1 MMEGA
6 SCIAPFFTAWS
17 TYGKLNFYTVDLS
30 YVDYLKD
37 AECKHRGFSRVPNME
52 YGDKRKPKF
61 LCGVVLQV
69 GGKDYYVPVTSY
81 TQQKPDNFLIR
92 AANGQVTSSLRFNY
106 MFPVPKE
113 LVSERTIAKEPDR
126 AYRALL
132 AQELQYCIKNQEEIC
147 RLAERTYK
155 RVLLGKNP
163 GLVHNSCDF
172 RLLERAC
179 SLYAEEHQ

>member
-1 MMEGA
+1 ME
-6 SCIAPFFTAWS
+6 
-17 TYGKLNFYTVDLS
+17 KLNFYTVDLS

-37 AECKHRGFSRVPNME
+37 AENKRRGFSRVPNMA

-81 TQQKPDNFLIR
+81 TQKKPDNFLIR

-113 LVSERTIAKEPDR
+113 LVSERTIANEPIAHIGHCLR
-126 AYRALL
+126 RSFNTAS
-132 AQELQYCIKNQEEIC
+132 
-147 RLAERTYK
+147 RTK
-155 RVLLGKNP
+155 RRYAAWQRGHTSV
-163 GLVHNSCDF
+163 SC
-172 RLLERAC
+172 
-179 SLYAEEHQ
+179 